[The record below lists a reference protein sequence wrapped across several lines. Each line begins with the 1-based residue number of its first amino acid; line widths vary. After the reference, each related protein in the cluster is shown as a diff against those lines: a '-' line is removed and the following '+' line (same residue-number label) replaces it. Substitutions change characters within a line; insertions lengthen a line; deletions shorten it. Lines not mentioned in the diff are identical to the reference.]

1 MSLIKTL
8 YLAFFILLSST
19 LSAINL
25 VIDYATF
32 YAEKDDSYVEFYL
45 LINGNSVNYANTEG
59 DLFQGNIE
67 VTYILEE
74 AERVA
79 AFDKFLIKSPLY
91 KLEDFKQDLIDLKRF
106 SLKNGNYTLSF
117 QVVDLITKDTVS
129 SKFDLREIN
138 YHADQF
144 SISDIQLVNELN
156 QLEGET
162 TPFVKSGLEVIPNF
176 SHNYGPNLSE
186 LHFYAELYN
195 STIEFG
201 EDQAFLIEY
210 AIVNEGTEKV
220 VANLRHAK
228 RQKTADISP
237 LLFSFN
243 IDQLPSG
250 KYDLLINAKNRENE
264 LIKSKRVNFFRLNPN
279 LTNYANVHSEQTFVD
294 SLNDINLLREYI
306 KSLYPISSHAEIQFA
321 ENQLAY
327 ADLNFMQQ
335 YFLNFWKTR
344 NPTEPER
351 EWLLYKE
358 QVMIVNE
365 MFGYGNVK
373 GYTTERGRVFLQYG
387 PPDAMQDVPYEPDTY
402 PYSIWQYA
410 KLQGLTD
417 RKFVFYSPSMEMLGY
432 QVLHSNVRG
441 EIFNPGWEAD
451 LISGSN
457 MNRRGNREDPGNTII
472 NDRARDLFNNPR

>member
-1 MSLIKTL
+1 M
-8 YLAFFILLSST
+8 
-19 LSAINL
+19 
-25 VIDYATF
+25 
-32 YAEKDDSYVEFYL
+32 
-45 LINGNSVNYANTEG
+45 
-59 DLFQGNIE
+59 
-67 VTYILEE
+67 
-74 AERVA
+74 
-79 AFDKFLIKSPLY
+79 
-91 KLEDFKQDLIDLKRF
+91 
-106 SLKNGNYTLSF
+106 
-117 QVVDLITKDTVS
+117 
-129 SKFDLREIN
+129 
-138 YHADQF
+138 
-144 SISDIQLVNELN
+144 
-156 QLEGET
+156 
-162 TPFVKSGLEVIPNF
+162 
-176 SHNYGPNLSE
+176 
-186 LHFYAELYN
+186 
-195 STIEFG
+195 
-201 EDQAFLIEY
+201 
-210 AIVNEGTEKV
+210 
-220 VANLRHAK
+220 
-228 RQKTADISP
+228 
-237 LLFSFN
+237 
-243 IDQLPSG
+243 
-250 KYDLLINAKNRENE
+250 INAKNRENE